1 MPTVLQSWDEAKPGA
16 KANIDAERKAAQ
28 GPARRGRP
36 KLERDK
42 QAEEI
47 VEEVVEEVAE
57 DDSDA
62 DAPAEQEES
71 SEDDSE

>member
-36 KLERDK
+36 KLEIDN
-42 QAEEI
+42 QAEE
-47 VEEVVEEVAE
+47 VV
-57 DDSDA
+57 
-62 DAPAEQEES
+62 
-71 SEDDSE
+71 